1 MMNFNRRALAVV
13 STIAVLLSACDKNTE
28 NPNKNPSADLVEHA
42 KGVGAMDN
50 LIENGVTDLPGKP
63 GYKVRQYINY
73 HRHNPNH
80 YLYLVE
86 KDGVPVSGMAESHSN
101 GKAGELTVSVQVA
114 GGKTVPGGRTI
125 ECAEIAECKKIL
137 AGIDTEEAERSKYEE
152 LKKKYEP
159 QNEPATPIKG

>member
-1 MMNFNRRALAVV
+1 MRDFNRKAIALMSVV
-13 STIAVLLSACDKNTE
+13 ALLLSACDSNNE
-28 NPNKNPSADLVEHA
+28 NPNKNPSTDVVEHT
-42 KGVGAMDN
+42 KKLGVMDN
-50 LIENGVTDLPGKP
+50 LIENGVVDLPGKP

-73 HRHNPNH
+73 HHSTPSH

-101 GKAGELTVSVQVA
+101 GKAGELTIAVQVA

-125 ECAEIAECKKIL
+125 ECVEIAECKKIL
-137 AGIDTEEAERSKYEE
+137 AEIDTEEEERRKYEE

-159 QNEPATPIKG
+159 QKAQVTSQ